1 MTCFFNSETGI
12 VSPICTEAIG
22 NMVSLQGNK
31 IVAVPPAE
39 AVAEIKTVDPE
50 LYDIAKV
57 FFG

>member
-1 MTCFFNSETGI
+1 M
-12 VSPICTEAIG
+12 SPICTEAIG

>member
-1 MTCFFNSETGI
+1 MTCFFNSEIGI
-12 VSPICTEAIG
+12 VSPICTKAIG

-31 IVAVPPAE
+31 IVAVSPAE
-39 AVAEIKTVDPE
+39 AVSEIKTVDPE